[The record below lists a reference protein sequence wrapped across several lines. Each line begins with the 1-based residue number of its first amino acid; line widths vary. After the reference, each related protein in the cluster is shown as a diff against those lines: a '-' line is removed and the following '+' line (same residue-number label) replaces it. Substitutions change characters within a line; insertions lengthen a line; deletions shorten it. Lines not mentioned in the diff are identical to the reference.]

1 MVAPLIGRAALT
13 AAQIIAKKRAAD
25 IAKKKVAKISAQ
37 EARKAASKMSER
49 IGGSK
54 PLARPKG
61 SGNLPTR
68 KPDFPK
74 KTTVKQIPKKTPAQ
88 SAAEKRL
95 AVFEK
100 KKQLREGLKSAPK
113 PKSTKRSPVFVTRS
127 GKIAKRSEVEE
138 VNARRQ
144 TKKPIKIENDNEP
157 RKGLYEREFGVSPTV
172 RELMDRR
179 AIERANQ
186 LEKEA
191 RRDWANQVRESKINP
206 RVVNPA
212 KAEKD
217 YQAERRAIEEVRKAR
232 ELERQALL
240 RRNKRGN

>member
-138 VNARRQ
+138 VMAKRQ
-144 TKKPIKIENDNEP
+144 TRKPIEKSVQT
-157 RKGLYEREFGVSPTV
+157 KQGLYEREFGVSPTA